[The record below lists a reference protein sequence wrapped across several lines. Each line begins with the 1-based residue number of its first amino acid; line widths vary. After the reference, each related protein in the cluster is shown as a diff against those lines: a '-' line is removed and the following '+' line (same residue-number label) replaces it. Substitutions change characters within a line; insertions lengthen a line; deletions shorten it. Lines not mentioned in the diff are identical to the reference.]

1 MNLSLDEWI
10 KRIGHKPVP
19 VLEATISA
27 LRHYCARENAPI
39 TELEEAV
46 DLDPGLVVHLLRL
59 GNAKTAG
66 PLSSDITTIPQAL
79 MILGVEQVNELP
91 QRLPSI
97 EKNLKGAARTRLLKT
112 FSRAYHAARQATRW
126 AIQRRDMT
134 PEEVFAATQLH
145 FLGEM
150 FIAMYAP
157 ALLDQIDR
165 MRNEK
170 NIASEEAQFIVLGF
184 TLDQLTAK
192 LARLWKLPD
201 LLLEALHPENAK
213 FPRAYGIM
221 LAVQLARGAAV
232 DWYGDKTNRIQE
244 QAAEWLKAD
253 LGELIAGTHVTAADV
268 AHESAIYGV
277 PPAALGLAFIPPK
290 PASETEDRQE
300 EDEAPVAVANAEI
313 CLMPQLQ
320 SLKLLL
326 GMLKQKPLPTENT
339 YELISHI
346 LKGLHD
352 GIGLN
357 RVVFA
362 RLDEETGALKAEKI
376 IGVDNDPVF
385 SRFEIRLDKP
395 HLFSRLMEKSQAVLI
410 NDLNRNKFWPLVPV
424 EFQKLIQTNSFVA
437 MSIFVGDKAV
447 GLIYADRHNSACQI
461 DEQAYRYFKTVCKQA
476 AAALQ
481 RLPKLDFSHP

>member
-1 MNLSLDEWI
+1 MNLSLDEWV

-27 LRHYCARENAPI
+27 LRQYCALENAPVSD
-39 TELEEAV
+39 LEEAV
-46 DLDPGLVVHLLRL
+46 ELDPGLVIHLLRL
-59 GNAKTAG
+59 GNAKTSG
-66 PLSSDITTIPQAL
+66 SLSTNITTIPQAL
-79 MILGVEQVNELP
+79 MILGIEQVNELP

-97 EKNLKGAARTRLLKT
+97 EKALKDAARIRLLKT

-145 FLGEM
+145 FLSEM
-150 FIAMYAP
+150 YVAMYAP
-157 ALLDQIDR
+157 GLLDQVDN
-165 MRNEK
+165 MRREK

-201 LLLEALHPENAK
+201 LLLESLHPENAK

-221 LAVQLARGAAV
+221 LAVQLARGAAL
-232 DWYGDKTNRIQE
+232 DWYGEKTCNIQE
-244 QAAEWLKAD
+244 QAAEWLET
-253 LGELIAGTHVTAADV
+253 ELDQLITGTHVLAVDV
-268 AHESAIYGV
+268 AHESIPYEVA
-277 PPAALGLAFIPPK
+277 PAALGLASIPPAP
-290 PASETEDRQE
+290 PAENETDETESNND
-300 EDEAPVAVANAEI
+300 DEHGAEI
-313 CLMPQLQ
+313 CLMPQVQ
-320 SLKLLL
+320 ALKLLL
-326 GMLKQKPLPTENT
+326 GILTQKKLPTENT

-362 RLDEETGALKAEKI
+362 RLDAENKQLRAEKI
-376 IGVDNDPVF
+376 IGVDNDPLF
-385 SRFEIRLDKP
+385 SRFAINLDAP

-410 NDLNRNKFWPLVPV
+410 NDQNRTKFWPLVPK
-424 EFQKLIQTNSFVA
+424 EFQKLINTNSFMA
-437 MSIFVGDKAV
+437 MSIFVNNEAV

-461 DEQAYRYFKTVCKQA
+461 DERSYHYFKTACKHAGQ
-476 AAALQ
+476 ALQ

>member
-1 MNLSLDEWI
+1 MNLSLDDWV

-27 LRHYCARENAPI
+27 LRQYCARENAPVS
-39 TELEEAV
+39 ELEEAV
-46 DLDPGLVVHLLRL
+46 ELDPGLVIHLLRL
-59 GNAKTAG
+59 GNAKTSG
-66 PLSSDITTIPQAL
+66 SLSTDITTIPQAL

-97 EKNLKGAARTRLLKT
+97 EDALKDVAKIRLLKT

-145 FLGEM
+145 FIGEM
-150 FIAMYAP
+150 FVAMY
-157 ALLDQIDR
+157 
-165 MRNEK
+165 
-170 NIASEEAQFIVLGF
+170 

-201 LLLEALHPENAK
+201 LLLESLHPENAK

-221 LAVQLARGAAV
+221 LGVQLARGTAL
-232 DWYGDKTNRIQE
+232 DWYGEKTCKIQE
-244 QAAEWLKAD
+244 QAAEWLEV
-253 LGELIAGTHVTAADV
+253 ELDQLISGTHILAVDV
-268 AHESAIYGV
+268 AHESKLYQVA
-277 PPAALGLAFIPPK
+277 PAALGLASNPPK
-290 PASETEDRQE
+290 EEIKTETPEIEPTNEQD
-300 EDEAPVAVANAEI
+300 AEI
-313 CLMPQLQ
+313 CLMPQVQ
-320 SLKLLL
+320 SLKFLL
-326 GMLKQKPLPTENT
+326 GMLTQKKLPSENT

-362 RLDEETGALKAEKI
+362 RLDIENKSLNAEKI
-376 IGVDNDPVF
+376 IGVDNDPLF
-385 SRFEIRLDKP
+385 SRFQIDLATP

-410 NDLNRNKFWPLVPV
+410 NDQNRTKFWPLVPK
-424 EFQKLIQTNSFVA
+424 EFQKLINTNSFIA
-437 MSIFVGDKAV
+437 MSIFVDNKAV

-461 DEQAYRYFKTVCKQA
+461 DERSYNYFKTTCKQA
-476 AAALQ
+476 SQALQ

>member
-1 MNLSLDEWI
+1 MNLSLDEWV
-10 KRIGHKPVP
+10 KHIGHKPVP

-27 LRHYCARENAPI
+27 LRQYCALENAPVS
-39 TELEEAV
+39 ELEEAV
-46 DLDPGLVVHLLRL
+46 ELDPGLVIHLLRL
-59 GNAKTAG
+59 GNNKTSG
-66 PLSSDITTIPQAL
+66 SLSSPITTISQSL
-79 MILGVEQVNELP
+79 MILGIEQVNELP
-91 QRLPSI
+91 QRLPGI
-97 EKNLKGAARTRLLKT
+97 DKTLKDPARLRLLKT
-112 FSRAYHAARQATRW
+112 FSRAYHAARQASRW

-157 ALLDQIDR
+157 GLLDKIDN

-192 LARLWKLPD
+192 LARIWKLPD
-201 LLLEALHPENAK
+201 LLLESLHPENAK

-232 DWYGDKTNRIQE
+232 NWYGDKTCKIQE
-244 QAAEWLKAD
+244 QAAEWLEV
-253 LGELIAGTHVTAADV
+253 ELSELVTGTHILAADV
-268 AHESAIYGV
+268 ARESALYNV
-277 PPAALGLAFIPPK
+277 PPAILGLAYIPPQ
-290 PASETEDRQE
+290 PAEETEAPETESVE
-300 EDEAPVAVANAEI
+300 EQSAAI
-313 CLMPQLQ
+313 CLMPQIQ

-326 GMLKQKPLPTENT
+326 GMLTQKKLPTENT

-346 LKGLHD
+346 LKGIHD

-362 RLDEETGALKAEKI
+362 RLDEESKQLKAEKI
-376 IGVDNDPVF
+376 IGVDNDPLF
-385 SRFEIRLDKP
+385 SRFEIKLDTP
-395 HLFSRLMEKSQAVLI
+395 HLFSRLLEKSQAVLI
-410 NDLNRNKFWPLVPV
+410 NDKNRKKFWPLVPK
-424 EFQKLIQTNSFVA
+424 EFQKLINTNSFIA
-437 MSIFVGDKAV
+437 MSIFIKNKPVGI
-447 GLIYADRHNSACQI
+447 IYADRHNSACQV
-461 DEQAYRYFKTVCKQA
+461 DERGYQYFKTVCKQA
-476 AAALQ
+476 SQALQ

>member
-1 MNLSLDEWI
+1 MNLSLDEWV

-27 LRHYCARENAPI
+27 LRQYCARENAPVSD
-39 TELEEAV
+39 LENAV
-46 DLDPGLVVHLLRL
+46 ELDPGLVIHLLRL
-59 GNAKTAG
+59 GNAKTSG
-66 PLSSDITTIPQAL
+66 SLSTDITTIPQAL
-79 MILGVEQVNELP
+79 MILGIEQVNELP
-91 QRLPSI
+91 QRLPTI
-97 EKNLKGAARTRLLKT
+97 EDSLKDVARTRLLKT

-126 AIQRRDMT
+126 ATERRDMT

-145 FLGEM
+145 FIGEM
-150 FIAMYAP
+150 FVAMYAP
-157 ALLDQIDR
+157 SLLDQVDS
-165 MRNEK
+165 MRHEK

-201 LLLEALHPENAK
+201 LLLESLHPENAK

-221 LAVQLARGAAV
+221 LGVQLARGAAL
-232 DWYGDKTNRIQE
+232 DWYGEKTCNIQK
-244 QAAEWLKAD
+244 QAAEWLKTN
-253 LGELIAGTHVTAADV
+253 LSQLISGTHILAVDV
-268 AHESAIYGV
+268 AHESALYGV
-277 PPAALGLAFIPPK
+277 APAALELASIPPAIK
-290 PASETEDRQE
+290 TENEDQESEEIE
-300 EDEAPVAVANAEI
+300 EDGAEI
-313 CLMPQLQ
+313 CLMPQVE

-326 GMLKQKPLPTENT
+326 GILTQKKLPTENT

-362 RLDEETGALKAEKI
+362 RLDAEAKLLKAEKI
-376 IGVDNDPVF
+376 IGVDNDPLF
-385 SRFEIRLDKP
+385 SRFEINLTTP

-410 NDLNRNKFWPLVPV
+410 NDQNRTKFWPLVPK
-424 EFQKLIQTNSFVA
+424 EFQKLINTNSFVA
-437 MSIFVGDKAV
+437 MSIFVDDEAI

-461 DEQAYRYFKTVCKQA
+461 DERGYNYFKTACRQA
-476 AAALQ
+476 SQAFK

>member
-1 MNLSLDEWI
+1 MNLSLDEWV

-19 VLEATISA
+19 VLEATINA
-27 LRHYCARENAPI
+27 LRQYCARENAPVSD
-39 TELEEAV
+39 LEEAV
-46 DLDPGLVVHLLRL
+46 ELDPGLVIHLLRL
-59 GNAKTAG
+59 GNAKTSG
-66 PLSSDITTIPQAL
+66 SLSTDITTIPQAL

-91 QRLPSI
+91 QRLPTI
-97 EKNLKGAARTRLLKT
+97 EDTLNDVAKTRLLKT

-134 PEEVFAATQLH
+134 PEEVFTATQLH

-150 FIAMYAP
+150 FVAMYAP
-157 ALLDQIDR
+157 SLLDQVDD

-201 LLLEALHPENAK
+201 LLLESLHPENAK

-221 LAVQLARGAAV
+221 LAVQLARGAAL
-232 DWYGDKTNRIQE
+232 DWYGDKTCNIQE
-244 QAAEWLKAD
+244 QAAEWLEVT
-253 LGELIAGTHVTAADV
+253 LSQLISGTHVLAVDV
-268 AHESAIYGV
+268 AHEAALYEV
-277 PPAALGLAFIPPK
+277 APAALGLASIPPAIK
-290 PASETEDRQE
+290 SENDTAEIESIEE
-300 EDEAPVAVANAEI
+300 EDAEI
-313 CLMPQLQ
+313 CLMPQVE

-326 GMLKQKPLPTENT
+326 GILTQKKLPTVNT

-362 RLDEETGALKAEKI
+362 RLDADNKVLKAEKI
-376 IGVDNDPVF
+376 IGVDNDPLF
-385 SRFEIRLDKP
+385 SRFEIKLDTP

-410 NDLNRNKFWPLVPV
+410 NDQNRTKFWPLIPK
-424 EFQKLIQTNSFVA
+424 EFQKLINTNSFVA
-437 MSIFVGDKAV
+437 MSIFVGDEAV

-461 DEQAYRYFKTVCKQA
+461 DERSYNYFKKACKQA
-476 AAALQ
+476 CLAFK
-481 RLPKLDFSHP
+481 RFPKLDFTHP

>member
-1 MNLSLDEWI
+1 MNLSLDEWV

-27 LRHYCARENAPI
+27 LRQYCAQENASVS
-39 TELEEAV
+39 ELEETV
-46 DLDPGLVVHLLRL
+46 ELDPGLVIHLLRL
-59 GNAKTAG
+59 GNAKTSG
-66 PLSSDITTIPQAL
+66 SLKTDITTISQAL
-79 MILGVEQVNELP
+79 MILGVVQVNELP

-97 EKNLKGAARTRLLKT
+97 EKTLKDAPRIRLLKT
-112 FSRAYHAARQATRW
+112 FARAYHAARQSTRW
-126 AIQRRDMT
+126 AVQRRDMT

-150 FIAMYAP
+150 FVAMYAP
-157 ALLDQIDR
+157 DLLDKVDH
-165 MRNEK
+165 MRSEK

-213 FPRAYGIM
+213 FPRALGIM
-221 LAVQLARGAAV
+221 LAVQLARGSAL
-232 DWYGDKTNRIQE
+232 DWYGDKTCKIQE
-244 QAAEWLKAD
+244 QAAEWLEID
-253 LGELIAGTHVTAADV
+253 LSQLITGTHILAVDV
-268 AHESAIYGV
+268 AHETALYGV
-277 PPAALGLAFIPPK
+277 PPSVLGLTFIPPQSVGK
-290 PASETEDRQE
+290 NERSEEETSED
-300 EDEAPVAVANAEI
+300 NHAEI

-326 GMLKQKPLPTENT
+326 GVLSQKKLPTDNT

-362 RLDEETGALKAEKI
+362 RLDAEAKKLKAEKI
-376 IGVDNDPVF
+376 IGVDNDPQF
-385 SRFEIRLDKP
+385 SRFEINLSTP

-410 NDLNRNKFWPLVPV
+410 NDQNRTKFWPLVPK
-424 EFQKLIQTNSFVA
+424 EFQKLINTNSFIA
-437 MSIFVGDKAV
+437 MSIFIKEQPIGI
-447 GLIYADRHNSACQI
+447 IYADRRNSACQI
-461 DEQAYRYFKTVCKQA
+461 DERGYNYFKTTCKHACQ
-476 AAALQ
+476 ALQ